1 MKAKV
6 RTTMASS
13 CPTGRLVRRTRDV
26 RVRLTPDEHAAWS
39 AARVSTGPLELG
51 AWVRVIVNE
60 LLSLPAAERPGRL
73 VEQEQMVNVEANLTL
88 VTAANGLYE
97 LVARANAE

>member
-1 MKAKV
+1 
-6 RTTMASS
+6 
-13 CPTGRLVRRTRDV
+13 
-26 RVRLTPDEHAAWS
+26 
-39 AARVSTGPLELG
+39 
-51 AWVRVIVNE
+51 VIVNE

-97 LVARANAE
+97 LVTRANAEQRYPAEREATVVYRVAQDAVVEIRAGIAAAGRAREGR